1 MQNSLSQNH
10 RVDVVLHHVKKDI
23 ILLSFLVHLIIII
36 VIVIIII
43 IIIIIQSCDAII
55 CHFFCLRFQ
64 ADEGW
69 HVPLLEGKILAGNY
83 LIRGSSVFTYIESSY
98 RNMWG
103 ALAST
108 IFCIF
113 CSDGLP
119 EIWLIKFW
127 MLFLIMPRAP
137 ITTGI
142 ILVLSFHVF
151 VTSISRCLYLESFR
165 NSLWEIF
172 YCRNCNIY
180 HDACILFKIFYC
192 NVWLVCFYVSICID
206 SEVL

>member
-1 MQNSLSQNH
+1 MQSSAT
-10 RVDVVLHHVKKDI
+10 
-23 ILLSFLVHLIIII
+23 SFAWDFRQMKGGMSHY
-36 VIVIIII
+36 
-43 IIIIIQSCDAII
+43 
-55 CHFFCLRFQ
+55 LR
-64 ADEGW
+64 
-69 HVPLLEGKILAGNY
+69 GKILADNY

-180 HDACILFKIFYC
+180 HDACILFKNFYC
-192 NVWLVCFYVSICID
+192 NVWLVCFCVSICID